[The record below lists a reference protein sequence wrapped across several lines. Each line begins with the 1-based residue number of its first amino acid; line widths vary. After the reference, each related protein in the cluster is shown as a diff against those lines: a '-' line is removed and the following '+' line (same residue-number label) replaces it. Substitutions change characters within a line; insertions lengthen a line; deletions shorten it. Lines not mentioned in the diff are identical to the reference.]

1 MAQAKSRG
9 AVFQMIAQNDEK
21 HDEGHARLRKDL
33 RTVDERVEELETEHT
48 KLASRVLKMES
59 APPEVAQLRFSPAI
73 VVFIVTTAVSI
84 SGGIWAS
91 TAGLREHM
99 ISIDA
104 RLATQAETEKANA
117 KLLDERAATLRDAV
131 AAIQRQQQLQ
141 AYEIQALKEAM
152 LKRR

>member
-1 MAQAKSRG
+1 MAEPTRG
-9 AVFQMIAQNDEK
+9 VVLQMIHQNDKK
-21 HDEGHARLRKDL
+21 HEEGHKRLRTDL
-33 RTVDERVEELETEHT
+33 RDVDERLESIETDHT
-48 KLASRVLKMES
+48 KLSARILKMES